1 MMDQL
6 SNDVRYA
13 MRSLRKS
20 PGFALLAILT
30 LGLGIGANTAIFSV
44 IYGVLLRPLPYA
56 DSDRL
61 VLVRQS
67 APPLGRA
74 DVGVSIKEFFT
85 YRDQAADFEGL
96 VEFHQMSFDLLKR
109 GEPDRVNTGVVS
121 PNFFDVLGIEPILG
135 RSFVPQDDEP
145 GAPAVLIVSYSYWQS
160 KFGGDRTIVGQVLE
174 MNDRPHTV
182 VGVLPNVPHFPQ
194 ENDVYMPTSACPF
207 RSDAQTRI
215 AENPRVFPILNVFGK
230 LKPGVTRERAS
241 AAVDTILRRFVADD
255 TGAYRP
261 GAGFAATALDV
272 RAEMTRN
279 ARPMLLILLGT
290 TGLILLIACA
300 NVANLTLARVL
311 RRDRELAVR
320 AALGA
325 GRGRLVRQ
333 LLTESTVLALA
344 GGACGLLFAGW
355 TTGLLT
361 TFVARFTPRTGEIAL
376 DIQVLLL
383 TAVVSVLTGLLFGT
397 LPAMASSADLVTAM
411 KQGSA
416 GAGVGIGRRWVQ
428 SALVVAQVAVSVV
441 LLAGA
446 ALLIASFYRL
456 QRVDPGY
463 NGDRVMSAELFTNF
477 SKYPNVDAQRRFYLP
492 LIERLEGRPGVVSVA
507 VTNAVPLRVAQP
519 GSGAFQIEGRVEDNP
534 ERRPT
539 ADARI
544 VSAGFFRTLGV
555 PLVAGRTFTES
566 DTADSMRVVVINR
579 AMTRYWDS
587 SEPIGS
593 RISLDAGRTWST
605 VVGVVGNVRDF
616 GLDRRSSPAVLHA
629 VAADEAE
636 SERSRARA
644 HVGRS
649 GIRDRDDSR
658 RGVGA
663 RSGDACSER
672 PHARRDSRS
681 LSCHAEADGR
691 AVVGVRRACAGR
703 DDGGHYGRDGDFG
716 VAANPGIRHPHGARR
731 EPRRRA
737 PDGHRPRTCAG
748 GRWTRHRCPRVN
760 PRHASARLVPLRH
773 EPARSADVPVRGRG
787 VRACRSRRVHRS
799 GLAGDDGRSDAG
811 GSSGIAHNPSKT
823 HAPSSRGA
831 VHRYA
836 PRHSGIRLGG
846 RSGPGRRF
854 RPGRPARADA
864 GHVFRAHATGR
875 RRRDAEAREGEA
887 GRRRLRSG
895 IG

>member
-230 LKPGVTRERAS
+230 LKPGVTRERAA

-383 TAVVSVLTGLLFGT
+383 TAVVSVLTGLAFGT
-397 LPAMASSADLVTAM
+397 LPAMASSTDLVTAM

-416 GAGVGIGRRWVQ
+416 GAGVGIGRRSVQ

-616 GLDRRSSPAVLHA
+616 GLDRDPVPQLYTPLRQTRQNLNGLVLVRTSGDPASA
-629 VAADEAE
+629 IGMIRDAAWALDPEMPVQNVRTLDE
-636 SERSRARA
+636 
-644 HVGRS
+644 
-649 GIRDRDDSR
+649 IRDRYLATPRLTAVLLSVFAVLALVVTMAGIT
-658 RGVGA
+658 GVMA
-663 RSGDACSER
+663 TSVSQRIQE
-672 PHARRDSRS
+672 
-681 LSCHAEADGR
+681 
-691 AVVGVRRACAGR
+691 
-703 DDGGHYGRDGDFG
+703 F
-716 VAANPGIRHPHGARR
+716 GIRMALGA
-731 EPRRRA
+731 
-737 PDGHRPRTCAG
+737 
-748 GRWTRHRCPRVN
+748 
-760 PRHASARLVPLRH
+760 
-773 EPARSADVPVRGRG
+773 
-787 VRACRSRRVHRS
+787 
-799 GLAGDDGRSDAG
+799 
-811 GSSGIAHNPSKT
+811 
-823 HAPSSRGA
+823 SRGA
-831 VHRYA
+831 VLRMV
-836 PRHSGIRLGG
+836 IG
-846 RSGPGRRF
+846 RGLALVAAGLVIGVLASAIATRVLASYLFDTNPLDPLMFLFVGAAFALAGVVACIGP
-854 RPGRPARADA
+854 AWRATTVDPMLA
-864 GHVFRAHATGR
+864 VRA
-875 RRRDAEAREGEA
+875 E
-887 GRRRLRSG
+887 
-895 IG
+895 